1 MEVKFYGAEWSREHP
16 THWLI
21 STQVVPRV
29 AACAELPK
37 RATSRT
43 RYPSRTAEI
52 RRAECGARRPSKQT
66 GYPRRAEA
74 KTEEKRKKVGSSVK
88 NALGVDLAALR
99 EAPSV
104 STTEE
109 NVDVPVSEA
118 ALRLIH
124 SKKLDWL
131 LRHLIAR
138 VALKRNGVLEGGK
151 PLSLIPKYL
160 SKAQLGDPRSTR
172 TSLDYPLWCAEQ
184 DVAAQEPDGDGAVE
198 ETEDM

>member
-1 MEVKFYGAEWSREHP
+1 M
-16 THWLI
+16 I
-21 STQVVPRV
+21 STQV
-29 AACAELPK
+29 
-37 RATSRT
+37 
-43 RYPSRTAEI
+43 
-52 RRAECGARRPSKQT
+52 
-66 GYPRRAEA
+66 
-74 KTEEKRKKVGSSVK
+74 KT
-88 NALGVDLAALR
+88 ALGVDLAALR

-104 STTEE
+104 ASVDG

-118 ALRLIH
+118 TLRKNH
-124 SKKLDWL
+124 AAKLDWL

-184 DVAAQEPDGDGAVE
+184 DVAAQDPDADGAVE

>member
-1 MEVKFYGAEWSREHP
+1 MA
-16 THWLI
+16 
-21 STQVVPRV
+21 
-29 AACAELPK
+29 AACAELPG
-37 RATSRT
+37 ACDFSH
-43 RYPSRTAEI
+43 PLSIEDALEI
-52 RRAECGARRPSKQT
+52 RRAEMRREAAEQARQAIL
-66 GYPRRAEA
+66 AEQEAA
-74 KTEEKRKKVGSSVK
+74 KPKKKGKKAGSSVK
-88 NALGVDLAALR
+88 TALGVDLAALR

-104 STTEE
+104 VSTEAD
-109 NVDVPVSEA
+109 VDVPVDPSAVRRAHA
-118 ALRLIH
+118 A
-124 SKKLDWL
+124 KLDWL

-184 DVAAQEPDGDGAVE
+184 DVAAQDPDADGAVE

>member
-1 MEVKFYGAEWSREHP
+1 MA
-16 THWLI
+16 
-21 STQVVPRV
+21 
-29 AACAELPK
+29 AACAELPG
-37 RATSRT
+37 ACDFSH
-43 RYPSRTAEI
+43 PLSIEDALEI
-52 RRAECGARRPSKQT
+52 RRAEMRREAAEQARAAIL
-66 GYPRRAEA
+66 AEQEAA
-74 KTEEKRKKVGSSVK
+74 KPKKKGKKAGSSVK
-88 NALGVDLAALR
+88 TALGVDLAALR

-131 LRHLIAR
+131 LRHVIAR
-138 VALKRNGVLEGGK
+138 VALKRNGVLGGGK
-151 PLSLIPKYL
+151 PLSLVPKYL
-160 SKAQLGDPRSTR
+160 SKKQLTDPKSTR

-184 DVAAQEPDGDGAVE
+184 DVAALEPDGDGAVE